1 MGRLV
6 IYTCITGAYDILVDP
21 VVIFP
26 GVDFVC
32 FTDHDVKRKV
42 WQLRNPVHRE
52 KNALLTA
59 RWHKLHPHE
68 LFPDY
73 DYSLWVDGNVIPASA
88 SLMEILQGKMDG
100 GVLWSGIRHPQRDD
114 VYDEA
119 FRIYSNGRESFFRLA
134 RICRFLESQGFP
146 RHGGLMETNV
156 ILRAHNDPKVV
167 ATDRLWWTLLSEYT
181 ARDQMTH
188 QYCMWKNGMPQDLL
202 LGGEASARNCREFR
216 YVVHDAPYR
225 KSFPRDAWNAVK
237 RLCFRIFLR
246 MNGTPAT

>member
-21 VVIFP
+21 VAIFP

-100 GVLWSGIRHPQRDD
+100 GVLWSTGIPDSPS
-114 VYDEA
+114 A
-119 FRIYSNGRESFFRLA
+119 
-134 RICRFLESQGFP
+134 
-146 RHGGLMETNV
+146 
-156 ILRAHNDPKVV
+156 
-167 ATDRLWWTLLSEYT
+167 YT
-181 ARDQMTH
+181 
-188 QYCMWKNGMPQDLL
+188 
-202 LGGEASARNCREFR
+202 
-216 YVVHDAPYR
+216 
-225 KSFPRDAWNAVK
+225 
-237 RLCFRIFLR
+237 
-246 MNGTPAT
+246 